1 MNAAALPLVAYLVL
15 FLVYP
20 TIYAVRL
27 AFTDEATGAF
37 PSLDAF
43 HVLATDGLFWR
54 ALMNNALL
62 PPLIVGLEIV
72 SGLAL
77 ALLLSAR
84 LPARRW
90 LRAAIIVPFALPEIV
105 FLAIARHVLAPRGC
119 LNAALAGVGIEPTA
133 WLAPGR
139 ATAFAAVVIVDA
151 WHTTPIVFLMLLAAL
166 AAMPADVGEAARL
179 DGAGGL
185 RRFAFVTLP
194 LLAPTLAAAVLL
206 RGVDALRL
214 FATPL
219 VLTGAEG
226 VPVLSTYAYQQWSD
240 QGSESG
246 AAAAGL
252 VLALLCVVAS
262 VPMLRRREIA
272 Q

>member
-1 MNAAALPLVAYLVL
+1 MNAMALPLIAYLVL
-15 FLVYP
+15 FLAYP
-20 TIYAVRL
+20 TVYALRL
-27 AFTDEATGAF
+27 AFTDDATGAF
-37 PSLDAF
+37 PSLETFRAF
-43 HVLATDGLFWR
+43 AADGLFWR
-54 ALMNNALL
+54 AVANNVLL
-62 PPLIVGLEIV
+62 PPLIVGLEIA

-77 ALLLSAR
+77 ALLLATK

-90 LRAAIIVPFALPEIV
+90 LRAAVVVPFALPEIV
-105 FLAIARHVLAPRGC
+105 FLAIARHVLAPQGY
-119 LNAALAGVGIEPTA
+119 LNAALSGLGIAPTP
-133 WLAPGR
+133 WLAPGH
-139 ATAFAAVVIVDA
+139 ATAFAAVVVVDA

-166 AAMPADVGEAARL
+166 AAMPDDVAEAARL
-179 DGAGGL
+179 DGAGPL

-206 RGVDALRL
+206 RGLDALRL

-246 AAAAGL
+246 AAAAGV

-262 VPMLRRREIA
+262 VPLLRRRERER
-272 Q
+272 

>member
-1 MNAAALPLVAYLVL
+1 MRAAALPLAAYLCL
-15 FLVYP
+15 CLAYP
-20 TIYAVRL
+20 TVYALRL
-27 AFTDEATGAF
+27 AFTDDASGTF
-37 PSLDAF
+37 PSLETF
-43 HVLATDGLFWR
+43 RVLAADGLFWR
-54 ALMNNALL
+54 AVLNNVLL

-77 ALLLSAR
+77 ALLLAER
-84 LPARRW
+84 MPARRW
-90 LRAAIIVPFALPEIV
+90 LRAAIVVPFAMPEIV
-105 FLAIARHVLAPRGC
+105 FLAAARSLLAPQGY
-119 LNAALAGVGIEPTA
+119 LNAALVHVGVRPTP
-133 WLAPGR
+133 WLAPGH
-139 ATAFAAVVIVDA
+139 ASAFAAVVLVDA

-166 AAMPADVGEAARL
+166 AALPADVGEAARL
-179 DGAGGL
+179 DGAGSV

-206 RGVDALRL
+206 RGLDALRL

-246 AAAAGL
+246 AAAAGV
-252 VLALLCVVAS
+252 VLAVLCVLAS
-262 VPMLRRREIA
+262 VPLLRRREVA
-272 Q
+272 V